1 MKGPDAGL
9 LPRYGRGWTNKPGSA
24 SVRMPRPTR
33 RLSLARMPS
42 LGAPLLGF
50 GELTDTV
57 LSGRRVLAVGPNLL
71 IAREK
76 GNEPLPETRR
86 RPPRVSP

>member
-1 MKGPDAGL
+1 M
-9 LPRYGRGWTNKPGSA
+9 
-24 SVRMPRPTR
+24 
-33 RLSLARMPS
+33 ARMPS